1 MVVLAGCGTP
11 GAPLPPSL
19 DLPQPVTDLNVTRT
33 GDSVSA
39 SFTTPDEN
47 TDRLAIKQLGAI
59 VLEQCD
65 DSRGAS
71 CSRLNAWPAKSVKP
85 GDRVTWTGPLPVR
98 PYLCVVV
105 NNDRGRSTP
114 PGNAHWIPLPP
125 AALPARILEAK
136 VTRDAIVLT
145 LQPSSSGFLRISRI
159 GEGDRA
165 QTPLP
170 EQPANSTQITD
181 NNFEWQ
187 RKYIY
192 SVETINRATAP
203 DGTVVDF
210 ASAAPVSVTVVA
222 NDVFPPATPTGL
234 SAVFTGTEP
243 GKLSIDLSWNPITE
257 RDVAGYNIYRDGS
270 KINREPVKAPY
281 YRDLALKPNTQYRY
295 EVTAVDLRG
304 NESTRSTPATE
315 QVPQQP

>member
-1 MVVLAGCGTP
+1 MHRLKRGWKRLHALVYPAAALAVVHFFWL
-11 GAPLPPSL
+11 S
-19 DLPQPVTDLNVTRT
+19 
-33 GDSVSA
+33 
-39 SFTTPDEN
+39 
-47 TDRLAIKQLGAI
+47 
-59 VLEQCD
+59 
-65 DSRGAS
+65 
-71 CSRLNAWPAKSVKP
+71 KP
-85 GDRVTWTGPLPVR
+85 GVGDAYT
-98 PYLCVVV
+98 Y
-105 NNDRGRSTP
+105 
-114 PGNAHWIPLPP
+114 
-125 AALPARILEAK
+125 
-136 VTRDAIVLT
+136 AIVLT

-304 NESTRSTPATE
+304 NESPRSTPATE